1 MLNNEQI
8 VGKTSGAGGWFYRSL
23 FLGALCFYS
32 SMTLSTVVTHF
43 RAEREAGAEAASDVA
58 NTEYG
63 TGGVSYPMDD
73 AIHENI
79 SFESL
84 VPVMLE
90 PEEYSSAQPV
100 LYTSYKLKKGD
111 MIGILAQDFG
121 LNQDT
126 LISINGIKNTRSIRE
141 GVVLKIPN
149 QDGIA
154 YTIKPSDTLS
164 GIAAKYGIDGG
175 DILTVNEYFS
185 ANLNLRE
192 GDTLF
197 LPGVKLDQTAL
208 QEINGDLFI
217 WPTPNRYV
225 TSAYGWRRSP
235 ITHTRLFHFGIDI
248 RGGIGAPVYAAMAGR
263 VTYTGYN
270 EVYGNHIVISHHSG
284 YRTLYG
290 HLNVIRVKSGAYV
303 STGQRIGDVGN
314 TGASTG
320 PHLHFTVYKNG
331 VTVNP
336 RILMN

>member
-1 MLNNEQI
+1 MLIIEQKVWKRPDI
-8 VGKTSGAGGWFYRSL
+8 GGWFCRSL
-23 FLGALCFYS
+23 FLSALCFYS
-32 SMTLSTVVTHF
+32 STTFSAVVTHL
-43 RAEREAGAEAASDVA
+43 RAEREAAAESALSAANV
-58 NTEYG
+58 EYG
-63 TGGVSYPMDD
+63 TGGVSYPADD
-73 AIHENI
+73 VLRENI

-141 GVVLKIPN
+141 GTVVKIPN

-154 YTIKPSDTLS
+154 YTVRSSDTLS
-164 GIAAKYGIDGG
+164 GIAEKYGIDRS

-185 ANLNLRE
+185 SNLKA

-197 LPGVKLDQTAL
+197 LPGVRLDRTAL

-217 WPTPNRYV
+217 WPTTNRYV
-225 TSAYGWRRSP
+225 TSVYGWRRSP
-235 ITHTRLFHFGIDI
+235 ITHTQLFHFGIDI
-248 RGGIGAPVYAAMAGR
+248 RGAIGAPVYAAMAGR
-263 VTYTGYN
+263 VTYTGFN
-270 EVYGNHIVISHHSG
+270 EVYGNHIVVTHHSG

-336 RILMN
+336 RVLMN

>member
-1 MLNNEQI
+1 MLINER
-8 VGKTSGAGGWFYRSL
+8 KDWTTSGGGWFCRFV
-23 FLGALCFYS
+23 FLGVLAFYAS
-32 SMTLSTVVTHF
+32 LTLTAVVTHLGT
-43 RAEREAGAEAASDVA
+43 EREAGTETALNA
-58 NTEYG
+58 EYG
-63 TGGVSYPMDD
+63 MGGASYPVET
-73 AIHENI
+73 AARENI
-79 SFESL
+79 SFESPL
-84 VPVMLE
+84 PVMLE
-90 PEEYSSAQPV
+90 PEEYSNAQPV
-100 LYTSYKLKKGD
+100 LYTGYKLKQGD

-126 LISINGIKNTRSIRE
+126 LISVNDIKNSRSIRE

-154 YTIKPSDTLS
+154 YTVRASDTLS
-164 GIAAKYGIDGG
+164 GIAEKYGVDSG
-175 DILTVNEYFS
+175 DILTANEYFS
-185 ANLNLRE
+185 ANLKE

-197 LPGVKLDQTAL
+197 IPGVRLDPTAL

-217 WPTPNRYV
+217 WPTTNRYV

-248 RGGIGAPVYAAMAGR
+248 RGSTGAPVYAAMAGR
-263 VTYTGYN
+263 VSYTGYN
-270 EVYGNHIVISHHSG
+270 EVYGNHIVITHHSG